1 MADAPALIATAR
13 RSVLPI
19 GRLDPLAS
27 PRFGFR
33 GTAFVVGDGRHL
45 VSLDACIET
54 MRQTGRDMDHRYK
67 ETSLGG
73 LAVNVP
79 AC

>member
-1 MADAPALIATAR
+1 LALR
-13 RSVLPI
+13 
-19 GRLDPLAS
+19 
-27 PRFGFR
+27 
-33 GTAFVVGDGRHL
+33 GDGFHL
-45 VSLDACIET
+45 VSLDACVET
-54 MRQTGRDMDHRYK
+54 MRQTGLDMNVKYK